1 MSRTRQIPSEPA
13 SSSQLELTEE
23 HTNTS
28 SAIPGP
34 ATLRLRAADEPAAN
48 RPEMNEGTSRRIR
61 WSEDVIDN
69 EGMGKKSSKAPSPNP
84 RTPVLL
90 IRTQI
95 ATAKRPA
102 IEGRDTARLQ
112 GREKT
117 MLLLVRG
124 LHRTE
129 KEEPADQVTERG
141 KRNEN
146 QAQMPMRKCQRLQR
160 AVKIFEIF
168 RRPML

>member
-1 MSRTRQIPSEPA
+1 MTMSRTRQIPSEPA

-69 EGMGKKSSKAPSPNP
+69 EGMGKKSSKGNPSLASGLSES
-84 RTPVLL
+84 VL
-90 IRTQI
+90 TY
-95 ATAKRPA
+95 
-102 IEGRDTARLQ
+102 GS
-112 GREKT
+112 
-117 MLLLVRG
+117 V
-124 LHRTE
+124 LHLSQKPTYWR
-129 KEEPADQVTERG
+129 
-141 KRNEN
+141 
-146 QAQMPMRKCQRLQR
+146 
-160 AVKIFEIF
+160 
-168 RRPML
+168 